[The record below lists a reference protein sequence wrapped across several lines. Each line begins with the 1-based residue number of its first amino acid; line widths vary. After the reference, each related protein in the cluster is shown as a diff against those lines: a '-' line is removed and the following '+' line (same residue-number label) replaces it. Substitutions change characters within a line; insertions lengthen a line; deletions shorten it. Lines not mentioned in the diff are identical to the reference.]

1 MFENLKNLIDAHQI
15 ISFDIFDTLILR
27 AYDKPIDLFKHI
39 EISMKVSGFQIKRQQ
54 AEYSARQSQIKNGF
68 DETDIDEIYNLIPK
82 KLQYLKN
89 IEIEQELKCCFQDK
103 YMHDIFNYA
112 IKSNKR
118 VLIASDMYLKKET
131 IENILKKNGYDG
143 YEKLFLS
150 SDTKHSKASGKM
162 FADILEYTKTNPQ
175 NILHIGDNQIGDYN
189 IPQKKG
195 IDCWLYDT
203 AKRINSRAMRSFIK
217 VLNQHCDDISISIT
231 KSLILNKSFQNKDIL
246 ENFGYKYAGLMLT
259 GYCSWLN
266 EKFSQDAF
274 NKIIFAS
281 RDGYI
286 PMQIFKKF
294 YPDFKTEY
302 FYASRRAYLFAGM
315 KDVKAI
321 LEYLV
326 DQAGNGLTFETYWN
340 SLKISDRH
348 LEKKFKNYFSWKD
361 AINEKSKED
370 IKEFFIKNENDIIA
384 YAKKERDVSIKYFKT
399 IGLLENKVAL
409 VDIGWRASIQK
420 NILNCIKLSGKK
432 SDIHGFYLATHPFNQ
447 GDLRLTPFLMNQ
459 NVPANIAEI
468 INPLIA
474 IFELI
479 CSAPHLGC
487 VKMEEKGDKI
497 IPLFQHNNDIEK
509 KRMEATGKICQG
521 VLEFVQDFQ
530 NITQNLPISVSPLA
544 SVIPFVHFFD
554 NLSDEEKKE
563 LSQIGFVTGVG
574 DCENYNPLIE
584 YADKEHTIGV
594 VYTWPGAEPNAEAE
608 FLYRLLST
616 KIDNFKI
623 VPISVG
629 GFILNNKLQLT
640 TKKLTDNCFNFI
652 ISIHYED
659 VKMLDNFYYHTVW
672 NPPENTLQYAQ
683 YPFLMEN
690 IISNDDF
697 LIYDDGG
704 MSNHLKAML
713 IDSPRNLDDASS
725 LTASFPASAVLEPEL
740 GSYSLFYC
748 GINWEKMIGIQP
760 RHEGLFKLLDQCGDV
775 CLYGP
780 SETWKGYRSYKGKI
794 PFDGFSLVKE
804 AHKCGVVLA
813 LSSDFHYRA
822 GAATNRIYEG
832 CAAGAVII
840 SDRNR
845 FITKHFRDSILYID
859 FDKENP
865 QKMFNQ
871 IKEHLDWIKN
881 NPKEALDL
889 ARKSQKIFLEKFTLE
904 KQLSTIIANHEKRK
918 KAIAETL
925 YSRNTKAKTLA
936 VLFLDSVDFDASDE
950 EVLENTLKNISTQI
964 EKNIT
969 LAVCCNENFNSRVA
983 SIVESFRNSVKIKII
998 PFKIY
1003 DECTYK
1009 WLSRGQL
1016 LLYAVRNIKHDY
1028 LCILDGHDVLFTDHI
1043 TTLKRILED
1052 NPNTAVAYGGTVL
1065 DSLDAN
1071 RYRIL
1076 TNYIDSCDFFN
1087 GVYPNS
1093 VPNICS
1099 NFLIRADV
1107 EKYLTEDICRYIDGK
1122 EVSLLL
1128 NMALFKGDKKFEFSK
1143 RTTCG
1148 YSEWISVKKNPQTIS
1163 DNKQI
1168 NFIHGLIHYDYKKY
1182 LAIHNVKKQTPLITT
1197 HQQNPNEIK
1206 DKMDVNLMKCLMKLH
1221 LTQLKINR
1229 LLLHLRYLFEFRK
1242 KKRQRI
1248 KEKIKTNKLQIKKI
1262 KQMQKELFLCI

>member
-27 AYDKPIDLFKHI
+27 TYDKPIDLFKHI

-54 AEYSARQSQIKNGF
+54 AEYTSRQYEIKNGF
-68 DETDIDEIYNLIPK
+68 DETDIDKIYNLMPK
-82 KLQYLKN
+82 ELQYLKN
-89 IEIEQELKCCFQDK
+89 IEIEQELKCCFQDQ

-112 IKSNKR
+112 IKNNKR

-246 ENFGYKYAGLMLT
+246 KNFGYKYAGLMLT

-487 VKMEEKGDKI
+487 VKMEEKDDKI

-594 VYTWPGAEPNAEAE
+594 VYTWPNNCQSGEVE
-608 FLYRLLST
+608 FINRLKHSIKNIGYKLIVFSKEGHILDNSYRLT
-616 KIDNFKI
+616 GEKINDN
-623 VPISVG
+623 S
-629 GFILNNKLQLT
+629 IL
-640 TKKLTDNCFNFI
+640 FSI
-652 ISIHYED
+652 ILHYDDYKSIDSFTY
-659 VKMLDNFYYHTVW
+659 KALW
-672 NPPENTLQYAQ
+672 NPPEITLQYTS

-713 IDSPRNLDDASS
+713 IDSPRNLNGASS
-725 LTASFPASAVLEPEL
+725 LTASFPASAAIEPEA
-740 GSYSLFYC
+740 GNISLFYC

-760 RHEGLFKLLDQCGDV
+760 RHEGLFRLLDQYCDV
-775 CLYGP
+775 CLYRP
-780 SETWKGYRSYKGKI
+780 SETWKDYRSYKGKI
-794 PFDGFSLVKE
+794 PFDGFSLIKE

-822 GAATNRIYEG
+822 GAATNRVYEG

-840 SDRNR
+840 SDKNR
-845 FITKHFRDSILYID
+845 FITKHFGDSILYID

-865 QKMFNQ
+865 QRMFNQ
-871 IKEHLDWIKN
+871 IKEHLDWIRK

-889 ARKSQKIFLEKFTLE
+889 AKKSQKIFLEKFTLE
-904 KQLSTIIANHEKRK
+904 KQLSEIIENHEKRK
-918 KAIAETL
+918 EAVAEAL
-925 YSRNTKAKTLA
+925 YSRNPKTKTLA
-936 VLFLDSVDFDASDE
+936 VLFVDSVDFDDSDE
-950 EVLENTLKNISTQI
+950 EIIENALRNISKQI

-969 LAVCCNENFNSRVA
+969 LAICCNE
-983 SIVESFRNSVKIKII
+983 RNACKINAIIDSSDKFVKSVVF

-1003 DECTYK
+1003 DECSYK
-1009 WLSRGQL
+1009 WISRCQML
-1016 LLYAVRNIKHDY
+1016 RYAVNNIEHDY
-1028 LCILDGHDVLFTDHI
+1028 LCVLDGHDVLFTDHI
-1043 TTLKRILED
+1043 TTLKRVLED
-1052 NPNTAVAYGGTVL
+1052 KPDMAVAYGGTVL
-1065 DSLDAN
+1065 DSLDSN

-1076 TNYIDSCDFFN
+1076 NGYISSCDFFD

-1093 VPNICS
+1093 SPNICS
-1099 NFLIRADV
+1099 NFLIRADI
-1107 EKYLTEDICRYIDGK
+1107 EKYLTEDVCCYIDGK
-1122 EVSLLL
+1122 EVLLLL
-1128 NMALFKGDKKFEFSK
+1128 NMALFRGRKEFEYSK

-1148 YSEWISVKKNPQTIS
+1148 YSEWINMKKNPQTMS

-1168 NFIHGLIHYDYKKY
+1168 NFIHGLVHYEYEKY
-1182 LAIHNVKKQTPLITT
+1182 LAEHNVGKSLYSTVQSSSGCQNNDKDLI
-1197 HQQNPNEIK
+1197 K
-1206 DKMDVNLMKCLMKLH
+1206 FMLKLY
-1221 LTQLKINR
+1221 LLKLRINR
-1229 LLLHLRYLFEFRK
+1229 LLLRLQRLVAFRK
-1242 KKRQRI
+1242 KKRQKI
-1248 KEKIKTNKLQIKKI
+1248 KEKLKIVKTRIKRVKQKK
-1262 KQMQKELFLCI
+1262 KECGLCI